1 MPITS
6 GNTGRNCNLDK
17 WKSFTPITS
26 PVRKEDVSPSQD
38 PSPYR
43 SSERERED
51 RERVITWGDAL
62 TLEAWVEKMIREGKG
77 NEVLPLLR
85 VLPEEKK
92 EYYRKVWSE
101 HMKEK
106 DKI

>member
-1 MPITS
+1 M
-6 GNTGRNCNLDK
+6 
-17 WKSFTPITS
+17 
-26 PVRKEDVSPSQD
+26 
-38 PSPYR
+38 
-43 SSERERED
+43 
-51 RERVITWGDAL
+51 